1 MTDINV
7 VSGKSKVIGNDIT
20 IQDLKNDIEINQDDI
35 DIIDLLNELVTE
47 DNSNIEKI
55 EESVLK
61 CLGLDT
67 ISMNNFEQKFNFDD
81 GEYIIE
87 NDEMIDEMDGE
98 II

>member
-1 MTDINV
+1 M
-7 VSGKSKVIGNDIT
+7 
-20 IQDLKNDIEINQDDI
+20 KNDIEINQDDI

-55 EESVLK
+55 ESATK